1 MRPTRRNLLLTLPAL
16 APARPRAIAAVA
28 FDAFAIFDPR
38 PVAAKLMQML
48 PGQAPNLA
56 EQWRQKQFESTWLRT
71 LSNQYAD
78 FWQVTRESL
87 AYTLRSNNLV
97 LSAPQQE
104 ELLDTYRVLPLWPDS
119 ASILAELHASGL
131 ELTFLSN
138 MTESMLRAN
147 LRHNRLEKYFPKLLS
162 TDLAAVFKPHPRAY
176 NLAPTRLRLPKSS
189 IVFVAFAAWDAAG
202 ASRFGFPTYW
212 ANRGQQAPEAWMES
226 SVQIAPSLVLLPK
239 FLHL

>member
-16 APARPRAIAAVA
+16 APARPRAFAAVA

-38 PVAAKLMQML
+38 PVAAKLKQML

-56 EQWRQKQFESTWLRT
+56 EQWRQKQFETTWLRT
-71 LSNQYAD
+71 LSNQYVN
-78 FWQVTRESL
+78 FWEVTRESL
-87 AYTLRSNNLV
+87 AYTLTANNLV
-97 LSAPQQE
+97 LSATQQE
-104 ELLDTYRVLPLWPDS
+104 ELLDTYRALPLWPDS
-119 ASILAELHASGL
+119 ASILAQLHAAGL

-147 LRHNRLEKYFPKLLS
+147 LRHNRLENYFPRLLS

-189 IVFVAFAAWDAAG
+189 IVFVAFASWDAAG
-202 ASRFGFPTYW
+202 ASRFGLRTYW
-212 ANRGQQAPEAWMES
+212 ANRGQQAPETWMDR
-226 SVQIAPSLVLLPK
+226 SVQIAANLAALPK
-239 FLHL
+239 FLNS